1 MTIAPQGVLRHQ
13 TVALGLE
20 TELVQ
25 TPFFAD
31 GYVTAQAVLSGN
43 DIVAFDGPPGTGKTT
58 CARYVAQNANR
69 PCVVV
74 TMPGQPRPLD
84 LLRYTHLALTGA
96 QHVGT
101 RVQMQDDLL
110 RLFAAWGGVL
120 IVDELQNTKA
130 NALQELVWL
139 YEESDHAFG
148 LGIVGTGVLEAAG
161 KHPQLHSRIMGE
173 VTFGPLR
180 GTELID
186 AVQRLDARLA
196 ATNVR
201 LLAQHNEA
209 ACAGFLR
216 RWVQTVRW
224 LNRFDVTGAVTA
236 DDFAQIRRKLPR
248 RLAENN
254 S

>member
-69 PCVVV
+69 PCAVV
-74 TMPGQPRPLD
+74 TMPGNPRPLD
-84 LLRYTHLALTGA
+84 LLRYTHVALTGL
-96 QHVGT
+96 QHTGT

-110 RLFAAWGGVL
+110 RLFTAWGGVL
-120 IVDELQNTKA
+120 IVDELQNTKPH
-130 NALQELVWL
+130 ALQELVWL
-139 YEESDHAFG
+139 YEECDHAFG
-148 LGIVGTGVLEAAG
+148 LGIVGTGVLAAAQT
-161 KHPQLHSRIMGE
+161 HPQLHSRIMGE
-173 VTFGPLR
+173 VTFAPLR

-186 AVQRLDARLA
+186 AVQRLDARFA
-196 ATNVR
+196 ATSTR

-216 RWVQTVRW
+216 RWVHTVRW
-224 LNRFDVTGAVTA
+224 LNRFDVTGSVTA

-248 RLAENN
+248 QIAETD

>member
-1 MTIAPQGVLRHQ
+1 MTAVAPGVLQEQ
-13 TVALGLE
+13 TVVLGLE

-31 GYVTAQAVLSGN
+31 GYLTAQAVLSGN

-58 CARYVAQNANR
+58 CARYVAQNAQR
-69 PCVVV
+69 PCAVV
-74 TMPGQPRPLD
+74 TMPGNPRPLD
-84 LLRYTHLALTGA
+84 LLRYTHVALTGL
-96 QHVGT
+96 QHTGT

-110 RLFAAWGGVL
+110 RLFAAWGGIL
-120 IVDELQNTKA
+120 IVDELQNTKPH
-130 NALQELVWL
+130 ALQELVWL
-139 YEESDHAFG
+139 YEECNHAFG
-148 LGIVGTGVLEAAG
+148 LGIVGTGVLAAAQT
-161 KHPQLHSRIMGE
+161 HPQLHSRIMGE
-173 VTFGPLR
+173 VTFAPLR
-180 GTELID
+180 GTELVD
-186 AVQRLDARLA
+186 AVQHLDARLA
-196 ATNVR
+196 ATPTR

-216 RWVQTVRW
+216 RWVHTVRW

-248 RLAENN
+248 QVTEND